1 MRIAIIGRS
10 EILYESA
17 RVLVEAGHEIV
28 LIISA
33 KEAPEYSK
41 TLDDFRQ
48 LAIDLGA
55 EFVHAPNM
63 KTTEAID
70 ALLRVR
76 PLDIGISYNYTGV
89 IPQKVIDQF
98 SLGILNAHGGDLPR
112 YRGNACQAWAIL
124 NGESKIGL
132 CVHKMIGGELD
143 SGDIVARDY
152 LSIDAATKIT
162 AVWEWMAK
170 ATPGLMIEAVNR
182 LAADPE
188 YVLERQPKDP
198 KSALRCY
205 PRRPEDG
212 RIDWSRTALD
222 VLRLIN
228 ASNKPYAG
236 AYCDYEG
243 RRMVIWDAA
252 LVDDDEVFFAIPGQV
267 TAIAA
272 GHIEVACGSGK
283 LKIRRV
289 QLEGDDECSP
299 TLYITSIRKRLT

>member
-1 MRIAIIGRS
+1 MRVAIIGRT
-10 EILYESA
+10 ELLYDSA
-17 RVLVEAGHEIV
+17 RQLREAGHQIV
-28 LIISA
+28 CIVTA
-33 KEAPEYSK
+33 KEAPEYRRGAE
-41 TLDDFRQ
+41 DFRL
-48 LAIDLGA
+48 LA
-55 EFVHAPNM
+55 
-63 KTTEAID
+63 TEWGIPFANSPKIIECKD
-70 ALLRVR
+70 FLSQARA
-76 PLDIGISYNYTGV
+76 DIAVSINYSGV
-89 IPQKVIDQF
+89 IPEKITGMF
-98 SLGILNAHGGDLPR
+98 RHGILNAHGGDLPR

-124 NGESKIGL
+124 NGEERIGL
-132 CVHKMIGGELD
+132 CIHRMIGDELD
-143 SGDIVARDY
+143 SGDIIVRSY
-152 LSIDAATKIT
+152 LPIDHNTKIS

-182 LAADPE
+182 LAADPD

-198 KSALRCY
+198 KRALRCY

-252 LVDDDEVFFAIPGQV
+252 LVDDDEVFCAIPGQV

-283 LKIRRV
+283 LKIQRV

-299 TLYITSIRKRLT
+299 VRCVTSIRKRLT